1 MIIIGEN
8 LRELSSQHNICN
20 SESSFDTTCL
30 KLTIGDE
37 YISFKSKRSLVSKP
51 DTIVYGE
58 ELSPEL
64 YEKKKIGD
72 SGLIIH
78 PKEAVLASS
87 KEVINMPAGYMGF
100 LQTTGSLARLFVS
113 IHFCD
118 GQVDPGFSGNIT
130 FEIFNA
136 SDYNICIRK
145 NIPVGNMYIFKAS
158 TKNHSLY
165 DGKYQGA
172 KGPTIQK
179 P

>member
-8 LRELSSQHNICN
+8 LRELVSQHNILN
-20 SESSFDTTCL
+20 SESGFDTTCL
-30 KLTIGDE
+30 KLTLGNE
-37 YISFKSKRSLVSKP
+37 YIAFRSKRSLISKP

-58 ELSPEL
+58 ELSPDF
-64 YEKKKIGD
+64 YEKKTIGD
-72 SGLIIH
+72 GGLIIP

-145 NIPVGNMYIFKAS
+145 NIPVGNLYIFKAS
-158 TKNHSLY
+158 TKNHLLY

-172 KGPTIQK
+172 KGPTVQK